1 MPPVSRF
8 EYIERK
14 RRKGLRMNLLHILK
28 TIIVTAVAAPL
39 VLIGS
44 VVHADTTSVS
54 PEPEGQID
62 VQNDPWEI

>member
-1 MPPVSRF
+1 
-8 EYIERK
+8 
-14 RRKGLRMNLLHILK
+14 MNLLHILK

-44 VVHADTTSVS
+44 VAHADTTSVS